1 MILVENNN
9 NNDLKENN
17 IIRVTNN
24 NVKYYENLALQHS
37 KESAKS
43 ATKSASYA
51 NQAKE
56 YLNSCQIL
64 KSTIDDETMQ
74 IVKLH
79 SDNTENP
86 HKVVASQ
93 VGAYSKTELDS
104 LLKEEL
110 AKKNQKL
117 VAGENVLITD
127 NEDGSQTIKSA
138 NTVSLNYELAENKPS
153 INNIVL
159 NGDKSYSDL
168 GLASIDDIPLNLSE
182 LNNDC
187 GYLTTHQDITGK
199 QDLISAGDGILISEN
214 VVSTVNRTDNDLS
227 NLSDVGKKV
236 IDGQWVAKEQVL
248 STAIAVGAY
257 TVDLSDYLPN
267 DSYNYEVMITGR
279 LGGSGT
285 STNITSSLITEIS
298 GRVLTNGLY
307 IGSCRGGQ
315 LNAYCFSI
323 PLSAGNRSF
332 KYKIINLTQSNVSMC
347 AMYYRRIG
355 TNE

>member
-1 MILVENNN
+1 MVENNK

-153 INNIVL
+153 INNVVL

-168 GLASIDDIPLNLSE
+168 GLASIDNIPLNLSE

-199 QDLISAGDGILISEN
+199 QDIISAGEGISISEN
-214 VVSTVNRTDNDLS
+214 IISTVNRADTDLS
-227 NLSDVGKKV
+227 NITDTGKKL

-248 STAIAVGAY
+248 STATAVGTY
-257 TVDLSDYLPN
+257 TIDLSDYLPN
-267 DSYNYEVMITGR
+267 DNYNYEIQMCGQLI
-279 LGGSGT
+279 ST
-285 STNITSSLITEIS
+285 STDGSACFIKGSLYNDFMLLGRSSKTLGARTQYHFTYTVLKDRLLEYQIS
-298 GRVLTNGLY
+298 VSSATTPSTYLTA
-307 IGSCRGGQ
+307 I
-315 LNAYCFSI
+315 A
-323 PLSAGNRSF
+323 
-332 KYKIINLTQSNVSMC
+332 
-347 AMYYRRIG
+347 YRRIG
-355 TNE
+355 TNS

>member
-1 MILVENNN
+1 MVENNK

-153 INNIVL
+153 INNVVL

-168 GLASIDDIPLNLSE
+168 GLASIDNIPLNLSE

-199 QDLISAGDGILISEN
+199 QDVISAGEGILISEN
-214 VVSTVNRTDNDLS
+214 VVSTVNRADDDLS

-236 IDGQWVAKEQVL
+236 IDGQWVNKTQIL
-248 STAIAVGAY
+248 SSDTNIGVY
-257 TVDLSDYLPN
+257 TLDLSEYLPN
-267 DSYNYEVMITGR
+267 DNYIYEVE
-279 LGGSGT
+279 LFGSVRCDNSNPT
-285 STNITSSLITEIS
+285 TFIINDTYTLDVKSS
-298 GRVLTNGLY
+298 
-307 IGSCRGGQ
+307 IGS
-315 LNAYCFSI
+315 LKYIYLTI
-323 PLSAGNRSF
+323 PVLPTDRTIKKEIQKVKCTGTL
-332 KYKIINLTQSNVSMC
+332 LT
-347 AMYYRRIG
+347 AIRYRRIG

>member
-1 MILVENNN
+1 MVENVNKKSS
-9 NNDLKENN
+9 KENN
-17 IIRVTNN
+17 IIKVTNN
-24 NVKYYENLALQHS
+24 NVKYYENLSLQHS
-37 KESAKS
+37 KESSKS

-248 STAIAVGAY
+248 STATAVGTY
-257 TVDLSDYLPN
+257 TIDLSDYLPN
-267 DSYNYEVMITGR
+267 DNYNYEVMITGR

-298 GRVLTNGLY
+298 GRVLTNGFY

-323 PLSAGNRSF
+323 PVIASNRTF
-332 KYKIINLTQSNVSMC
+332 KYAIRTLTQSNVSMC

>member
-1 MILVENNN
+1 MVENVNKKSS
-9 NNDLKENN
+9 KENN
-17 IIRVTNN
+17 IIKVTNN
-24 NVKYYENLALQHS
+24 NVKYYENLSLQHS
-37 KESAKS
+37 KESSKS

-127 NEDGSQTIKSA
+127 NEDGSQTIKST
-138 NTVSLNYELAENKPS
+138 NTVSLDYELAKNKPS

-159 NGDKSYSDL
+159 NGDKSCSDL

-199 QDLISAGDGILISEN
+199 QDVISAGEGILISEN

-248 STAIAVGAY
+248 STATAIGTY

-267 DSYNYEVMITGR
+267 DNYNYEVMMHVYQA
-279 LGGSGT
+279 SGA
-285 STNITSSLITEIS
+285 NSSDTVQ
-298 GRVLTNGLY
+298 RLY
-307 IGSCRGGQ
+307 IDNKLMVSTSVNGIWADNDFINIIKNNSRIVIIERAGHK
-315 LNAYCFSI
+315 S
-323 PLSAGNRSF
+323 SAFNFVANG
-332 KYKIINLTQSNVSMC
+332 
-347 AMYYRRIG
+347 YRRIG

>member
-1 MILVENNN
+1 MVENNN

-153 INNIVL
+153 INNVVL

-199 QDLISAGDGILISEN
+199 QDIISAGEGILISEN
-214 VVSTVNRTDNDLS
+214 VVSTVNRADDDLS

-236 IDGQWVAKEQVL
+236 IDGQWVNKTQIL
-248 STAIAVGAY
+248 SSDTNIGVY
-257 TVDLSDYLPN
+257 TLDLSEYLPN
-267 DSYNYEVMITGR
+267 DNYIYEVELFGHVRCDNSNPATFIINDTYSIATKISI
-279 LGGSGT
+279 GSLQQIYLTIPVLPTDRTIKKEIQKVKCT
-285 STNITSSLITEIS
+285 ST
-298 GRVLTNGLY
+298 VLTAV
-307 IGSCRGGQ
+307 R
-315 LNAYCFSI
+315 
-323 PLSAGNRSF
+323 
-332 KYKIINLTQSNVSMC
+332 
-347 AMYYRRIG
+347 YRRIG

>member
-1 MILVENNN
+1 MVENNN

-138 NTVSLNYELAENKPS
+138 NTVSLDYELAENKP
-153 INNIVL
+153 
-159 NGDKSYSDL
+159 
-168 GLASIDDIPLNLSE
+168 
-182 LNNDC
+182 
-187 GYLTTHQDITGK
+187 
-199 QDLISAGDGILISEN
+199 
-214 VVSTVNRTDNDLS
+214 
-227 NLSDVGKKV
+227 
-236 IDGQWVAKEQVL
+236 
-248 STAIAVGAY
+248 
-257 TVDLSDYLPN
+257 
-267 DSYNYEVMITGR
+267 
-279 LGGSGT
+279 
-285 STNITSSLITEIS
+285 
-298 GRVLTNGLY
+298 
-307 IGSCRGGQ
+307 
-315 LNAYCFSI
+315 
-323 PLSAGNRSF
+323 
-332 KYKIINLTQSNVSMC
+332 
-347 AMYYRRIG
+347 
-355 TNE
+355 

>member
-1 MILVENNN
+1 MVENVNKKSS
-9 NNDLKENN
+9 KENN
-17 IIRVTNN
+17 IIKVTNN
-24 NVKYYENLALQHS
+24 NVKYYENLSLQHS
-37 KESAKS
+37 KESSKS

-199 QDLISAGDGILISEN
+199 QDVISAGEGILISEN

-248 STAIAVGAY
+248 STATAVGTY

-267 DSYNYEVMITGR
+267 DNYNYEVM
-279 LGGSGT
+279 LHVYQASGS
-285 STNITSSLITEIS
+285 NSSDS
-298 GRVLTNGLY
+298 VQRLY
-307 IGSCRGGQ
+307 IDNKLVVSTSVNG
-315 LNAYCFSI
+315 I
-323 PLSAGNRSF
+323 WAGNDF
-332 KYKIINLTQSNVSMC
+332 INIIKNNSRIVTIERVGHKSSAFDFVANG
-347 AMYYRRIG
+347 YRRIG

>member
-1 MILVENNN
+1 MVENNN

-17 IIRVTNN
+17 IIRVNNN

-51 NQAKE
+51 NDAKT
-56 YLNSCQIL
+56 YLNSCEQL
-64 KSTIDDETMQ
+64 KTTIDEETVQ

-153 INNIVL
+153 INNVVL

-199 QDLISAGDGILISEN
+199 QDVISAGEGILISEN

-248 STAIAVGAY
+248 STATAVGTY
-257 TVDLSDYLPN
+257 TIDLSDYLPN
-267 DSYNYEVMITGR
+267 DNYNYEVMITGR

-298 GRVLTNGLY
+298 GRVLTNGFY

-323 PLSAGNRSF
+323 PVIASNRTF
-332 KYKIINLTQSNVSMC
+332 KYAIRTLTQSNVSMC

>member
-1 MILVENNN
+1 MVENNN

-43 ATKSASYA
+43 ATKSASYT

-56 YLNSCQIL
+56 HLKSCQIL

-138 NTVSLNYELAENKPS
+138 NTVSLDYELAENKPS
-153 INNIVL
+153 INNVVL

-199 QDLISAGDGILISEN
+199 QDVISAGEGILISEN

-236 IDGQWVAKEQVL
+236 IDGQWVSKTETL
-248 STAIAVGAY
+248 STATAIGTY
-257 TVDLSDYLPN
+257 TIDLSSYLPN
-267 DSYNYEVMITGR
+267 DNYNYEVIMNLLYRYTGTNQS
-279 LGGSGT
+279 GSKLVINNVVFCINNSGNGART
-285 STNITSSLITEIS
+285 SRTIFHYDTQKQFT
-298 GRVLTNGLY
+298 
-307 IGSCRGGQ
+307 
-315 LNAYCFSI
+315 FSI
-323 PLSAGNRSF
+323 EYVNA
-332 KYKIINLTQSNVSMC
+332 TSNEITAV
-347 AMYYRRIG
+347 AYRRIG
-355 TNE
+355 TNQ

>member
-1 MILVENNN
+1 MVENNN

-37 KESAKS
+37 KESNKS

-153 INNIVL
+153 INNFL
-159 NGDKSYSDL
+159 FLS
-168 GLASIDDIPLNLSE
+168 SI
-182 LNNDC
+182 
-187 GYLTTHQDITGK
+187 
-199 QDLISAGDGILISEN
+199 
-214 VVSTVNRTDNDLS
+214 
-227 NLSDVGKKV
+227 
-236 IDGQWVAKEQVL
+236 
-248 STAIAVGAY
+248 
-257 TVDLSDYLPN
+257 
-267 DSYNYEVMITGR
+267 
-279 LGGSGT
+279 
-285 STNITSSLITEIS
+285 
-298 GRVLTNGLY
+298 
-307 IGSCRGGQ
+307 
-315 LNAYCFSI
+315 
-323 PLSAGNRSF
+323 SF
-332 KYKIINLTQSNVSMC
+332 NH
-347 AMYYRRIG
+347 
-355 TNE
+355 

>member
-51 NQAKE
+51 NDAKT
-56 YLNSCQIL
+56 YLNSCEQL
-64 KSTIDDETMQ
+64 KTTIDEETVQ

-86 HKVVASQ
+86 HNVTASQ
-93 VGAYSKTELDS
+93 VNAYSKSEMDS
-104 LLKEEL
+104 LLEEEL

-138 NTVSLNYELAENKPS
+138 NTVSLNYLISENKPS
-153 INNIVL
+153 INNVVL
-159 NGDKSYSDL
+159 SGNKTSHDL
-168 GLASIDDIPLNLSE
+168 GLASISDIPTKVSE
-182 LNNDC
+182 LNNDS

-199 QDLISAGDGILISEN
+199 QDVLSAGVGISISEN
-214 VVSTVNRTDNDLS
+214 IISTVNRADTDLS
-227 NLSDVGKKV
+227 NITDTGKKL

-248 STAIAVGAY
+248 STATAIGTY
-257 TVDLSDYLPN
+257 TIDLSDYLPN
-267 DSYNYEVMITGR
+267 DNYNYEVFLHDSLMQKSVTDSTHIDIVA
-279 LGGSGT
+279 GGVSINFARANSASVYAT
-285 STNITSSLITEIS
+285 NSAVFPVDNTKKIKLVISTRKADSNSLT
-298 GRVLTNGLY
+298 
-307 IGSCRGGQ
+307 
-315 LNAYCFSI
+315 AY
-323 PLSAGNRSF
+323 
-332 KYKIINLTQSNVSMC
+332 
-347 AMYYRRIG
+347 YYRRIG
-355 TNE
+355 TNS